1 MKTRAQSSPV
11 EKSAPK
17 RELKSGLPGTP
28 EKQRQELREAMK
40 KHDETLRRLAE

>member
-1 MKTRAQSSPV
+1 MKTRAQSSPAK
-11 EKSAPK
+11 KSAVK